1 MKTQEEDC
9 IYFFFFFFKQKTA
22 YEITH
27 SDWSSDVCSSDLAG
41 SPIFCC
47 GSSPTPS
54 CTSRRS
60 SGPTSRGVTCSRPS
74 STTRDG
80 TGGSAGSRPDMSRNL
95 LVRIAV
101 AVPAIAGAVAAL
113 WLGGWVLA
121 AAIAVLGVLGTN
133 EVYAFA
139 KKLGVEPLEWV
150 GFVAAAAFPF
160 ATYWA
165 KDYAD
170 WEPVVYGGAAWLLVA
185 LVVAAA
191 RGPERH
197 PLTALAVTSFG
208 PLYASALLA
217 FLVAIRHGPHVD
229 AHPRGSVALAVM
241 PLVITWVCDTCAMAA
256 GALVGGPKLAPVLSP
271 RKTWAGAIGGVVGG
285 LLAALAYGPL
295 VLERVALRL
304 ELWQLVTVGLVVAVA
319 AQVGDVAESLFKREV
334 GVKDSSSLIPG
345 HGGVLDRLDSV
356 YFVAPVAAALFRWF
370 GLA

>member
-1 MKTQEEDC
+1 
-9 IYFFFFFFKQKTA
+9 
-22 YEITH
+22 
-27 SDWSSDVCSSDLAG
+27 
-41 SPIFCC
+41 
-47 GSSPTPS
+47 
-54 CTSRRS
+54 
-60 SGPTSRGVTCSRPS
+60 
-74 STTRDG
+74 
-80 TGGSAGSRPDMSRNL
+80 MSRNL

-121 AAIAVLGVLGTN
+121 AGIAVLGVLGTN

-139 KKLGVEPLEWV
+139 KKQGVEPLEWV
-150 GFVAAAAFPF
+150 GFVAAVAFPF

-217 FLVAIRHGPHVD
+217 FLVAIRHGPHAD

-285 LLAALAYGPL
+285 VLAALVYGPL

>member
-1 MKTQEEDC
+1 
-9 IYFFFFFFKQKTA
+9 
-22 YEITH
+22 
-27 SDWSSDVCSSDLAG
+27 
-41 SPIFCC
+41 
-47 GSSPTPS
+47 
-54 CTSRRS
+54 
-60 SGPTSRGVTCSRPS
+60 
-74 STTRDG
+74 
-80 TGGSAGSRPDMSRNL
+80 MSRNL

-139 KKLGVEPLEWV
+139 KKQGVEPLEWV

-217 FLVAIRHGPHVD
+217 FLVAIRHGPHAD

>member
-1 MKTQEEDC
+1 
-9 IYFFFFFFKQKTA
+9 
-22 YEITH
+22 
-27 SDWSSDVCSSDLAG
+27 
-41 SPIFCC
+41 
-47 GSSPTPS
+47 
-54 CTSRRS
+54 
-60 SGPTSRGVTCSRPS
+60 
-74 STTRDG
+74 
-80 TGGSAGSRPDMSRNL
+80 MSRNL

-139 KKLGVEPLEWV
+139 KKQGVEPLEWV

-197 PLTALAVTSFG
+197 PLTALAVTTFG
-208 PLYASALLA
+208 ALYASALLS
-217 FLVAIRHGPHVD
+217 FLIAIRHGPHAD

-285 LLAALAYGPL
+285 MLAALAYGPL

-319 AQVGDVAESLFKREV
+319 AQVGDVAESLFKREI

-356 YFVAPVAAALFRWF
+356 YFVAPLAAALFRWF

>member
-1 MKTQEEDC
+1 
-9 IYFFFFFFKQKTA
+9 
-22 YEITH
+22 
-27 SDWSSDVCSSDLAG
+27 
-41 SPIFCC
+41 
-47 GSSPTPS
+47 
-54 CTSRRS
+54 
-60 SGPTSRGVTCSRPS
+60 
-74 STTRDG
+74 
-80 TGGSAGSRPDMSRNL
+80 MSRNL

-121 AAIAVLGVLGTN
+121 AVIALLGVLGTN

-139 KKLGVEPLEWV
+139 KKQGVEPLEWV
-150 GFVAAAAFPF
+150 GFVAALAFPF

-165 KDYAD
+165 KNYAD

-217 FLVAIRHGPHVD
+217 FLVAIRHGPHAD

-241 PLVITWVCDTCAMAA
+241 PLVVTWVCDTCAMAA
-256 GALVGGPKLAPVLSP
+256 GALVGGPKIAPVLSP
-271 RKTWAGAIGGVVGG
+271 RKTWAGAVGGVVGG

-304 ELWQLVTVGLVVAVA
+304 EPWQLVTVGLVVAVA

>member
-1 MKTQEEDC
+1 
-9 IYFFFFFFKQKTA
+9 
-22 YEITH
+22 
-27 SDWSSDVCSSDLAG
+27 
-41 SPIFCC
+41 
-47 GSSPTPS
+47 
-54 CTSRRS
+54 
-60 SGPTSRGVTCSRPS
+60 
-74 STTRDG
+74 
-80 TGGSAGSRPDMSRNL
+80 MSRNL

-121 AAIAVLGVLGTN
+121 AAIALLGVLGTN

-139 KKLGVEPLEWV
+139 KKQGLEPLEWV

-217 FLVAIRHGPHVD
+217 FLVALRHGPHVD
-229 AHPRGSVALAVM
+229 AHPRGSVAAAPRRDRKSTRLNSSHITISYAVF
-241 PLVITWVCDTCAMAA
+241 CSKKRSHA
-256 GALVGGPKLAPVLSP
+256 VLTPS
-271 RKTWAGAIGGVVGG
+271 
-285 LLAALAYGPL
+285 
-295 VLERVALRL
+295 VL
-304 ELWQLVTVGLVVAVA
+304 
-319 AQVGDVAESLFKREV
+319 
-334 GVKDSSSLIPG
+334 
-345 HGGVLDRLDSV
+345 
-356 YFVAPVAAALFRWF
+356 
-370 GLA
+370 

>member
-1 MKTQEEDC
+1 V
-9 IYFFFFFFKQKTA
+9 
-22 YEITH
+22 
-27 SDWSSDVCSSDLAG
+27 S
-41 SPIFCC
+41 CC

-54 CTSRRS
+54 CTLRRS
-60 SGPTSRGVTCSRPS
+60 SGPTSRGVTCSRPY
-74 STTRDG
+74 STTKDG
-80 TGGSAGSRPDMSRNL
+80 TGGSAGSLPDMSRNL

-121 AAIAVLGVLGTN
+121 AAIALLGVLGTN

-139 KKLGVEPLEWV
+139 KKQGLEPLEWV

-170 WEPVVYGGAAWLLVA
+170 WEPVALGVGLWELVA
-185 LVVAAA
+185 
-191 RGPERH
+191 
-197 PLTALAVTSFG
+197 
-208 PLYASALLA
+208 
-217 FLVAIRHGPHVD
+217 
-229 AHPRGSVALAVM
+229 
-241 PLVITWVCDTCAMAA
+241 
-256 GALVGGPKLAPVLSP
+256 
-271 RKTWAGAIGGVVGG
+271 
-285 LLAALAYGPL
+285 
-295 VLERVALRL
+295 
-304 ELWQLVTVGLVVAVA
+304 VGLVVAVA